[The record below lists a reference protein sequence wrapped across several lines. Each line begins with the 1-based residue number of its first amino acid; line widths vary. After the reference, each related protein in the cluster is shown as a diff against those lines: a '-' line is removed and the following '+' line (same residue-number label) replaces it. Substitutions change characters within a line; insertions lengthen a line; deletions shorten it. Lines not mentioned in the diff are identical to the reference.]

1 MPNYSAP
8 FDGASVLARVVSR
21 CHETF
26 QSTCSAPHRIATL
39 LALTLL
45 AATGCS
51 DRSDPALYLE
61 ANGSIQIQ
69 PSVIRV
75 ADGTASE
82 IQITL
87 RDGEGR
93 PVEELPAGAITE
105 WSSFAPT
112 VAGVE
117 GGGLTGRIQGIRP
130 GRTALRVSLGSLTA
144 TADVVVEAIPTQLI
158 AQGPSVALGLAGEVS
173 GQPARV
179 QVQDRHGSPV
189 EGATVR
195 FEVLSGGGT
204 VAHRTRR
211 SDRFGFAETPW
222 TLGTT
227 LGLQTVEAEVID
239 GPTTQLFSYVNGDLA
254 TVTLSAVPGAESGT
268 VGRQLPEMLE
278 IRARDAQGR
287 PVLGLGVEWFTTSG
301 QLLPTSPVTDINGR
315 ARARWI
321 LGPKPGTQT
330 ASVRLSSPQLSAPGQ
345 ALATDLTVTFQ
356 TEAEPAEAVRI
367 SALPDRLVLPL
378 GNSAR
383 VNAAVLDA
391 LGNRLNGPYELDW
404 WFEDAGIAS
413 VAAETSG
420 DALVAGNRIGET
432 RLFVNQGAM
441 IDTVQVIVQSMSGGG
456 NGGSGGA
463 GGGGTGGGGT
473 GGGGGGQ
480 ENPVP
485 ASLTLNPSHLSLQVG
500 QSGELQATHRDSQ
513 GGLLPTSDATW
524 SSDDTD
530 VASVD
535 AFGRV
540 TARAPGSTQVRIS
553 IGTLDAISTVFV
565 SSAPQPDDGPP
576 TQITDVE
583 VVGTTET
590 TADVRFTAGT
600 DGTGNPAWHE
610 IRYSP
615 APMGWGWGTAT
626 VHSSGSCA
634 SPIVPQAVGQVI
646 QCRISNLSPGLAYDF
661 RMVSWRPDPDGWIFS
676 PLSNTARGT
685 TLTSTQP
692 GGNVQRIE
700 VTPSSAALERGET
713 VQLSATAF
721 NASNQV
727 VSGVS
732 FAWRSTNTG
741 VAEVSSGG
749 RVTAV
754 GEGSATIVAEAG
766 GRSQSMFVS
775 VSGAVDNSV
784 QSITVQPSSTTLD
797 EGEAQTLQAV
807 ARNGSG
813 SIVSGVQFS
822 WTSSDPSIASV
833 NASGRVV
840 GNSAGIA
847 TVRAQANGRTG
858 TSTVTVE
865 AVDGGGGIGLP
876 ALLTVSPASSTLSV
890 GSSTNLVAQV
900 FDVLGALVPGVALT
914 WSSDNPSIAS
924 VSSVGRVTGV
934 APGSTTIRVSGG
946 GLSASASVA
955 VAATSSGAY
964 WFREDW
970 SYGSA
975 SELRAQSHLSESTIG
990 GGQIS
995 LLSNAGGP
1003 GFSRAV
1009 RVQFNANA
1017 GGEPQVGVDIT
1028 FPNADRDRPRELW
1041 VEFYARWSSN
1051 WTTDGPYSGNPDHKF
1066 VFLFDQS
1073 PTGSRRWESN
1083 IGVFGYAVG
1092 TYIGGSGSN
1101 ERFNPGIE
1109 ALWDGQWHRFRYHA
1123 RMGSSGV
1130 WEVTIDGQTFRWP
1143 GSNTDFGS
1151 QYYFKHLALSRNL
1164 NRGTDRNMT
1173 LDFGPVQVFLTN
1185 PGW

>member
-1 MPNYSAP
+1 M
-8 FDGASVLARVVSR
+8 LARVVSR

-227 LGLQTVEAEVID
+227 LGLQTVEAEVLD
-239 GPTTQLFSYVNGDLA
+239 GPSTQLFSYVNGDLA

-391 LGNRLNGPYELDW
+391 LGNRLNGPYDLSW
-404 WFEDAGIAS
+404 WFEDGGIAS
-413 VAAETSG
+413 VSAETSG

-456 NGGSGGA
+456 NGGSGGTGGGT

-485 ASLTLNPSHLSLQVG
+485 ASLTLNPSHLGLQVG

-540 TARAPGSTQVRIS
+540 TAHAPGSTQVRIS

-847 TVRAQANGRTG
+847 TIRAQANGRTG

-970 SYGSA
+970 SYGTLNS
-975 SELRAQSHLSESTIG
+975 LLGQSHLSNATNG
-990 GGQIS
+990 GGRLS
-995 LLSNAGGP
+995 LLTNAGGP
-1003 GFSRAV
+1003 GFQNAV
-1009 RVQFNANA
+1009 RVQFDANA
-1017 GGEPQVGVDIT
+1017 GGEPQVGVDIR
-1028 FPNADRDRPRELW
+1028 FPNASRDRPREIW
-1041 VEFYARWSSN
+1041 FEYYARFSSN
-1051 WTTDGPYSGNPDHKF
+1051 WEVDGPYGGSAGHKHL
-1066 VFLFDQS
+1066 FLFDQQE
-1073 PTGSRRWESN
+1073 TGAGRWEHITGLFGDYMSMQIAGN
-1083 IGVFGYAVG
+1083 LGPGGEQRVFQP
-1092 TYIGGSGSN
+1092 SF
-1101 ERFNPGIE
+1101 R
-1109 ALWDGQWHRFRYHA
+1109 ALWDGNWHRFRCHA
-1123 RMGSSGV
+1123 RMHSSNGV
-1130 WEVTIDGQTFRWP
+1130 WECQVDGQTFSW
-1143 GSNTDFGS
+1143 GVGDTDRGS
-1151 QYYFKHLALSRNL
+1151 QYYFAQMALSRNL
-1164 NRGTDRNMT
+1164 NKGTDRTMT
-1173 LDFGPVQVFLTN
+1173 LDFGPVTVYTSN